1 MGGIKNVVKLLGF
14 GKIFYIMINGNVMGK
29 KYKHIEL
36 DEDISDDML
45 MIAFGNSYKI
55 VTGETT
61 YTQIVRD
68 TEGDVVLLA
77 HDPTTRKA
85 TLTELEDIIIFYE
98 MVEHY
103 EKCAVLKKIMDK
115 RKKKKR
121 INFFNL
127 PKNFYICIIVNIK
140 KLFKWKTR

>member
-1 MGGIKNVVKLLGF
+1 
-14 GKIFYIMINGNVMGK
+14 MINGNVMGK

-77 HDPTTRKA
+77 HDPTTRRA
-85 TLTELEDIIIFYE
+85 TVLEVEDILMYYE
-98 MVEHY
+98 MVEYY
-103 EKCAVLKKIMDK
+103 EKCAVLKKIIDK
-115 RKKKKR
+115 RRKKKG
-121 INFFNL
+121 
-127 PKNFYICIIVNIK
+127 
-140 KLFKWKTR
+140 